1 MAFKITDAPNP
12 SFTFGQKL
20 DATAQGREWLEGE
33 KEGWKTVDP
42 ATEEPVYGL
51 SFLFGAIADVGACSK
66 LYGLLVS
73 GIVPRPIAF
82 VSTVSEDGVA
92 NIGPFRGSSHIQ
104 VSNEP
109 PVLSIACNT
118 WKDPIRE
125 KDTTKNIKAT
135 KCFTVNIVSEA
146 WIAQSNFAS
155 VDAPEN
161 FTEWP
166 AAGLTMEPSTHIK
179 APRVKESAFSM
190 ECEVRNL
197 YTSASINYQLTI
209 QPKLLQTVD
218 VVIPETGEVG
228 TTLVL
233 GLIKCIH
240 VRKDVLDERGNVDP
254 AKFKPVG
261 RMGGTMYSTVNEGY
275 HIPRPN
281 WKADEAAIREVTNGA
296 A

>member
-42 ATEEPVYGL
+42 ATEEPV
-51 SFLFGAIADVGACSK
+51 K
-66 LYGLLVS
+66 LYGLLLS

-92 NIGPFRGSSHIQ
+92 NIGPFSWFNQ

-190 ECEVRNL
+190 ECE
-197 YTSASINYQLTI
+197 
-209 QPKLLQTVD
+209 LLQTVD